1 MALHKLLRA
10 LSRSHVIIPILLTF
24 SSLRV
29 NATEVHGVVSDASGA
44 SVPGATVA
52 LIHKG
57 SVVTSATSGADG
69 SFQVLTGVK
78 GRFYLVVSAKS
89 FRQLET
95 PGFYAGQ
102 FDNLERN
109 IVLEPAWVRESIV
122 VTATGTPTPQPQEG
136 AATSV
141 LGPLDF
147 ELRTDFVTALQLMP
161 GTFVAQTG
169 QRGSQASLLIRGG
182 NSDANEILMDG
193 VDVGDLG
200 GRFDFGPLSTAAVE
214 RAEVYRGPN
223 SNLYGAGAE
232 SGVVSFTTPHG
243 TTSFPSFLFHGD
255 WGNFTTFQDDLTVA
269 GARDKLDY
277 LGEYNWFQTANDLPN
292 DEFHLGT
299 AAGNLGYQL
308 NSKTQIRGTIHYAVD
323 ATGVPNAWE
332 FYHVADNAT
341 QKDQDIY
348 LSASIDNQTTADFH
362 NVVRYGLTRKREQ
375 YYLWTQSGSGDFDA
389 FGDSLGQVVT
399 ITGANGY
406 SVTGQAVLDYAQ
418 EYPFQEQFVSNR
430 DQLIYQG
437 DYRFTPHLS
446 GLLGFQFEDE
456 RGSEYIPTFFTKES
470 TERTNYLYLAGMQGD
485 FKTRFFYSLGG
496 SLEHYSLFGTQTTPR
511 ASFSAYILRPR
522 KGIFSG
528 TRVLFNFGDA
538 VREPALTDEFGSLY
552 HFLVSNGFQDVA
564 QQLHITPL
572 AAPTM
577 RTYDGGGEQGF
588 LSNRIILR
596 VRYFH
601 NQFGKEIES
610 VGGRVLP
617 DVIPGLTPDQQ
628 QQLIDA
634 LGFYYTN
641 DYGLSVNTEAFRAQG
656 IESTLEGGIGRNIYL
671 RGGYTYLD
679 AVVQRSFDSDNEAS
693 LGGYAP
699 TYDGIPVGALSPL
712 KGARPF
718 RRPPHTGFLSG
729 SYAGHQFTVVFTGVF
744 TSRSDDSTFLE
755 FADAEGGNSLLL
767 PNRNLDHGYAKLD
780 LGGSYQVLPWLG
792 VYAQGENLMND
803 QHMAPIGYVT
813 LPFNFRLGLRIQ
825 LGKGSGR

>member
-1 MALHKLLRA
+1 MTHSRLLRA
-10 LSRSHVIIPILLTF
+10 LSRTFVIILLTF
-24 SSLRV
+24 SSLSVR
-29 NATEVHGVVSDASGA
+29 ATEVHGVVSDASGA
-44 SVPGATVA
+44 AIPGATVA
-52 LIHKG
+52 LLHKG
-57 SVVTSATSGADG
+57 SVATSATSGADG
-69 SFQVLTGVK
+69 SFQVLTGAK

-109 IVLEPAWVRESIV
+109 LVLEPAWVRESIV
-122 VTATGTPTPQPQEG
+122 VTATGTPTPQPQVG

-169 QRGSQASLLIRGG
+169 QRGSQASLFVRGG
-182 NSDANEILMDG
+182 NSDANQILMDG
-193 VDVGDLG
+193 VNVGDLG
-200 GRFDFGPLSTAAVE
+200 GRFDFGPLSTAAIE

-255 WGNFTTFQDDLTVA
+255 VGNFTTFQDDLTIA
-269 GARDKLDY
+269 GARDKVDY

-292 DEFHLGT
+292 DEFHVGT

-348 LSASIDNQTTADFH
+348 LSASIDNQTTTDFH

-375 YYLWTQSGSGDFDA
+375 YYLWTQSGSGDFDE

-437 DYRFTPHLS
+437 DYRFTPHLT
-446 GLLGFQFEDE
+446 GLIGFQFEDE
-456 RGSEYIPTFFTKES
+456 RGSDYIPTFFTNES
-470 TERTNYLYLAGMQGD
+470 TERTNYVYLAGVQGD
-485 FKTRFFYSLGG
+485 FKNRFFYSLGG

-522 KGIFSG
+522 NGIFSG
-528 TRVLFNFGDA
+528 TRVLFNFGDG

-552 HFLVSNGFQDVA
+552 HFLVSNGFQDIA
-564 QQLHITPL
+564 QELHITPL

-588 LSNRIILR
+588 LNNRIILR

-610 VGGRVLP
+610 VGGHLLP
-617 DVIPGLTPDQQ
+617 NIIPGLTPDQQ

-641 DYGLSVNTEAFRAQG
+641 DFGLSVNTQAFRAQG
-656 IESTLEGGIGRNIYL
+656 IESTLEGGIGRNIHMH
-671 RGGYTYLD
+671 
-679 AVVQRSFDSDNEAS
+679 
-693 LGGYAP
+693 
-699 TYDGIPVGALSPL
+699 
-712 KGARPF
+712 AR
-718 RRPPHTGFLSG
+718 
-729 SYAGHQFTVVFTGVF
+729 
-744 TSRSDDSTFLE
+744 
-755 FADAEGGNSLLL
+755 
-767 PNRNLDHGYAKLD
+767 
-780 LGGSYQVLPWLG
+780 
-792 VYAQGENLMND
+792 
-803 QHMAPIGYVT
+803 
-813 LPFNFRLGLRIQ
+813 RLHI
-825 LGKGSGR
+825 S